1 MYESDVNL
9 SIWHARCLEWQE
21 CDLEGA
27 LACFTFVADV
37 TALAAN
43 CRFAGD
49 DATLVARYDGL
60 PFAAISFYGEDVEC
74 IAALTRE
81 LLAPGEEFWC
91 LVGQEQWPLVQT
103 AYRVLE
109 THEEWQMLFRGDP
122 AALDPGAAFLLG
134 PADLPEMAAL
144 ARREGMMAF
153 GRDPLARGPWHGVR
167 RAGALVAQGGTHFII
182 SRVAEIG
189 NIVTARE
196 HRRQG
201 YASQV
206 VAALV
211 QALYAR
217 GLAVFLQ
224 VFKDNAPAAACYERL
239 GFERLRTMHLAR
251 CRLETNGFGSS

>member
-1 MYESDVNL
+1 VYESDVNL

-27 LACFTFVADV
+27 LACFAFVADV
-37 TALAAN
+37 TALAAD

-49 DATLVARYDGL
+49 DETLVARYDGL
-60 PFAAISFYGEDVEC
+60 PFAAISFYGEDAAQ

-91 LVGQEQWPLVQT
+91 LVDAEQWRLVQT
-103 AYRVLE
+103 VFRVLE
-109 THEEWQMLFRGDP
+109 AHEEWQMLFRGDP

-134 PADLPEMAAL
+134 PADLSEMAAL
-144 ARREGMMAF
+144 AQREEMMAF
-153 GRDPLARGPWHGVR
+153 GRDPLARGPWYGVR
-167 RAGALVAQGGTHFII
+167 RDGALIAQGGTHFI

-196 HRRQG
+196 YRRQRYG
-201 YASQV
+201 SQV

-211 QALYAR
+211 RALYAR

-224 VFKDNAPAAACYERL
+224 VFKDNAPAIACYERL

-251 CRLETNGFGSS
+251 CRLRVNGFGSS